1 MQIGAALVSSL
12 STCILYAS
20 IHLLT
25 YLWICLHNRMWV
37 CLYSAPLQL
46 SLRIGFHRSS
56 CPMGKC
62 RPLTNQMPILNATH
76 DMAQLGHRN
85 LNSCQQ
91 TEQSTSYITLTNFKE
106 NSRTSA
112 GYSPLEGTNKK
123 HRGKTSNLG
132 GTPGPGQSRSLRCT
146 VHQPGHSQREPVFA
160 EELARIHWLRPHCSE
175 QHALWHL

>member
-1 MQIGAALVSSL
+1 
-12 STCILYAS
+12 
-20 IHLLT
+20 
-25 YLWICLHNRMWV
+25 
-37 CLYSAPLQL
+37 
-46 SLRIGFHRSS
+46 
-56 CPMGKC
+56 MGKC

-76 DMAQLGHRN
+76 DMAQLGHSN

-91 TEQSTSYITLTNFKE
+91 MEQSTSYITLTNFKE

-123 HRGKTSNLG
+123 HRGKASNLG

-175 QHALWHL
+175 QHALWHLWKNPSESVIFLVPKVAPLMWKIWEDEILIKENSRINHEIWVHYIRTRPTVGW